1 MCVPLE
7 SPRPG
12 PVRPRAELI
21 RLPSRPTPIESCLSR
36 RAPPSI
42 PLIETEYRY
51 YSCANSWAPSQTR
64 PPGNAH
70 DSAGLVTPPGFT
82 YSLSILWVATR
93 GKEEKIVS
101 NCGGSRLGPRRIGR
115 AWRKSLTLCIYILPR
130 GACPNIQKGIRVC
143 LSRGDVSLGHLL
155 LGSVLLERTAQVETA

>member
-1 MCVPLE
+1 MGIIFDRSLPKNTQPRVCATRIPQARSSPAQSRADPPPIPTNVHRILSVP
-7 SPRPG
+7 SG
-12 PVRPRAELI
+12 PPF
-21 RLPSRPTPIESCLSR
+21 
-36 RAPPSI
+36 I

-115 AWRKSLTLCIYILPR
+115 AWRKSLTLCICILPR
-130 GACPNIQKGIRVC
+130 GACPISKR
-143 LSRGDVSLGHLL
+143 
-155 LGSVLLERTAQVETA
+155 E